1 MNIIF
6 EVWGYEVT
14 LLELSSVI
22 TSLIAVYLGAL
33 GIRMVWPWWI
43 LSSFLYAIFFYQVEL
58 FASSFLQI
66 IFILA
71 AIWGLAGWKST
82 GVEPRYM
89 SFGERV
95 LWALVLVSTWVV
107 TAPVLAEIGA
117 AASWPD
123 SLLLVSSAIAQFVMV
138 LQRNETWILWILID
152 TFGTWHYLR
161 QELYFTSL
169 LYLIFTFIAVFG
181 LVRWMKIRE

>member
-22 TSLIAVYLGAL
+22 TSLVAVYLGAI
-33 GIRMVWPWWI
+33 GTRMAWPWWI
-43 LSSFLYAIFFYQVEL
+43 LSSSLYAIFFYQVEL

-89 SFGERV
+89 SPRERV
-95 LWALVLVSTWVV
+95 AWTLVLVSIWVV

-123 SLLLVSSAIAQFVMV
+123 SLLLVASAIAQVVMV

-152 TFGTWHYLR
+152 TFGVWHYLR
-161 QELYFTSL
+161 QELYFTSF
-169 LYLIFTFIAVFG
+169 LYLIFTIIAVFG
-181 LVRWMKIRE
+181 LVRWMKIRK